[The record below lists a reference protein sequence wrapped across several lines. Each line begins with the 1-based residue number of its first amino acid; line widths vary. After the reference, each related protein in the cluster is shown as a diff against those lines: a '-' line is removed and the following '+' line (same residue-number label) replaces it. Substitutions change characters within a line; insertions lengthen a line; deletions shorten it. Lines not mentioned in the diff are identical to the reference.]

1 MSLIMVQDAREKKSK
16 HDNIENYC
24 REHNIPIVRKML
36 DVGDYRLATIN
47 NTGQL
52 EYINNR
58 ALDTKGGGALELAND
73 LYRDKLQFNK
83 KYKKCYNQGIELY
96 VLVEQEIKSLNDIL
110 SWSSPHSKI
119 SGKMLYDMID
129 RVRKSYGVKF
139 VFCRK
144 ENVAQTIIN
153 ILCENEKEKQNGN

>member
-1 MSLIMVQDAREKKSK
+1 MLGT
-16 HDNIENYC
+16 IENG
-24 REHNIPIVRKML
+24 RVKPIGKRSI
-36 DVGDYRLATIN
+36 DV
-47 NTGQL
+47 
-52 EYINNR
+52 
-58 ALDTKGGGALELAND
+58 KSGALLELSND
-73 LYRDKLQFNK
+73 LYRDKVAFNK
-83 KYKKCYNQGIELY
+83 KYKKCLDNGIELY
-96 VLVEQEIKSLNDIL
+96 VLVEQEITSLNDIL

-153 ILCENEKEKQNGN
+153 ILCESEK

>member
-1 MSLIMVQDAREKKSK
+1 MIIIQDQREK
-16 HDNIENYC
+16 HGHHNNIEEYC
-24 REHNIPIVRKML
+24 KQHDIPIIRKRL
-36 DVGDYRLATIN
+36 EVGDYMLGTIEN
-47 NTGQL
+47 GKVKPIGKRSIDVKSGL
-52 EYINNR
+52 
-58 ALDTKGGGALELAND
+58 LDELAND
-73 LYRDKLQFNK
+73 LYRDKVAFNK
-83 KYKKCYNQGIELY
+83 KYKKCYEQGIELY
-96 VLVEQEIKSLNDIL
+96 VLVEQEIKSLTDIL

-153 ILCENEKEKQNGN
+153 ILTQ

>member
-1 MSLIMVQDAREKKSK
+1 MLIIQDQREKRG
-16 HDNIENYC
+16 HHLAIEQYC
-24 REHNIPIVRKML
+24 KDHEIPLIRKRL
-36 DVGDYRLATIN
+36 EVGDYMLGEIKCGKVVPIGKRSV
-47 NTGQL
+47 
-52 EYINNR
+52 
-58 ALDTKGGGALELAND
+58 DTKSGLLDELAKD
-73 LYRDKLQFNK
+73 LYQDKKSFNK
-83 KYKKCYNQGIELY
+83 KYKKCYENGIELY

-153 ILCENEKEKQNGN
+153 ILCESEKGK

>member
-1 MSLIMVQDAREKKSK
+1 MNLIMVQDAREKKSK

-47 NTGQL
+47 NKGQI

-119 SGKMLYDMID
+119 SGRMLYDMID

-139 VFCRK
+139 VFCKK

-153 ILCENEKEKQNGN
+153 ILQGS

>member
-1 MSLIMVQDAREKKSK
+1 MLGEIKCGKVV
-16 HDNIENYC
+16 
-24 REHNIPIVRKML
+24 PIGKRS
-36 DVGDYRLATIN
+36 I
-47 NTGQL
+47 
-52 EYINNR
+52 
-58 ALDTKGGGALELAND
+58 DTKAHLRELCSD
-73 LYRDKLQFNK
+73 LYRDKTEFNK
-83 KYKKCYNQGIELY
+83 KYRKCLDNGIELY

-139 VFCRK
+139 VFCKK

-153 ILCENEKEKQNGN
+153 ILTQ

>member
-1 MSLIMVQDAREKKSK
+1 LAKDLYQDKKS
-16 HDNIENYC
+16 
-24 REHNIPIVRKML
+24 
-36 DVGDYRLATIN
+36 
-47 NTGQL
+47 
-52 EYINNR
+52 
-58 ALDTKGGGALELAND
+58 
-73 LYRDKLQFNK
+73 FNK
-83 KYKKCYNQGIELY
+83 KYKKCYEQGIQLY

-119 SGKMLYDMID
+119 SGRMLYDMID

-153 ILCENEKEKQNGN
+153 ILCESEKEK

>member
-1 MSLIMVQDAREKKSK
+1 MLIIQDCREKVGHHQPIIEYCKS
-16 HDNIENYC
+16 NE
-24 REHNIPIVRKML
+24 IPLIRKRL
-36 DVGDYRLATIN
+36 EVGDYMLGEIN
-47 NTGQL
+47 CGKVVP
-52 EYINNR
+52 IGKR
-58 ALDTKGGGALELAND
+58 SIDTKQDLAELSSD
-73 LYRDKLQFNK
+73 LYRDKTEFNK
-83 KYKKCYNQGIELY
+83 KYRKCYEQGIELY

-144 ENVAQTIIN
+144 ENVAKTIIN
-153 ILCENEKEKQNGN
+153 ILCESEKVK

>member
-1 MSLIMVQDAREKKSK
+1 MLIIQDCREKFGHHNEIS
-16 HDNIENYC
+16 NYC
-24 REHNIPIVRKML
+24 KEHEIPLIRKRL
-36 DVGDYRLATIN
+36 EVGDYMLGEIKCGKVVPIGKRSI
-47 NTGQL
+47 
-52 EYINNR
+52 
-58 ALDTKGGGALELAND
+58 DTKAHIAELCSD
-73 LYRDKLQFNK
+73 LYRDKKDFNK
-83 KYKKCYNQGIELY
+83 KYKKCYEQGIQLY

-153 ILCENEKEKQNGN
+153 ILCESEKVK

>member
-1 MSLIMVQDAREKKSK
+1 MLIIQDQREKRG
-16 HDNIENYC
+16 HHLAIEQYC
-24 REHNIPIVRKML
+24 NDHEIPLIRKRL
-36 DVGDYRLATIN
+36 EVGDYMLGEIKFGKVVPIGKRSV
-47 NTGQL
+47 
-52 EYINNR
+52 
-58 ALDTKGGGALELAND
+58 DTKSGLLDELAKD
-73 LYRDKLQFNK
+73 LYQDKKSFNK
-83 KYKKCYNQGIELY
+83 KYRKCYEQGIELY
-96 VLVEQEIKSLNDIL
+96 VLVEQEIKSLTDIL

-153 ILCENEKEKQNGN
+153 ILTG

>member
-16 HDNIENYC
+16 HNNIEDYC
-24 REHNIPIVRKML
+24 RDHNIPIVRKML

-47 NTGQL
+47 NKGQI

-58 ALDTKGGGALELAND
+58 ALDTKALGVLELAKD
-73 LYRDKLQFNK
+73 LYQDKKSFNK
-83 KYKKCYNQGIELY
+83 KYKKCYEQGIELY

-153 ILCENEKEKQNGN
+153 ILCESEKVK

>member
-1 MSLIMVQDAREKKSK
+1 MLIIQDCREKCG
-16 HDNIENYC
+16 HHLAIEQYC
-24 REHNIPIVRKML
+24 KTHEIPLIRKRL
-36 DVGDYRLATIN
+36 EVGDYMLGEIKCGKVVPIGKRSI
-47 NTGQL
+47 
-52 EYINNR
+52 
-58 ALDTKGGGALELAND
+58 DTKQDLAELSSD
-73 LYRDKLQFNK
+73 LYRDKTEFNK
-83 KYKKCYNQGIELY
+83 KYRKCYEQGIELY

-153 ILCENEKEKQNGN
+153 ILCESEKVK

>member
-1 MSLIMVQDAREKKSK
+1 MLIIQDCREKCG
-16 HDNIENYC
+16 HHLAIEQYC
-24 REHNIPIVRKML
+24 KTHEIPLIRKRL
-36 DVGDYRLATIN
+36 EVGDYMLGEIKCGKVVPIGKRSI
-47 NTGQL
+47 
-52 EYINNR
+52 
-58 ALDTKGGGALELAND
+58 DTKAHLQELCGD
-73 LYRDKLQFNK
+73 LYRDKKEFNK
-83 KYKKCYNQGIELY
+83 KYRKCYEQGIELY

-153 ILCENEKEKQNGN
+153 ILCEKEKVK

>member
-1 MSLIMVQDAREKKSK
+1 MLIIQDCREKCG
-16 HDNIENYC
+16 HHLAIEQYC
-24 REHNIPIVRKML
+24 KTHEIPLIRKRL
-36 DVGDYRLATIN
+36 EVGDYMLGEIKCGKVVPIGKRSI
-47 NTGQL
+47 
-52 EYINNR
+52 
-58 ALDTKGGGALELAND
+58 DTKQSLSETASD
-73 LYRDKLQFNK
+73 LYRDKVAFNK
-83 KYKKCYNQGIELY
+83 KYKKCLDNGIELY

-153 ILCENEKEKQNGN
+153 ILCESEK

>member
-1 MSLIMVQDAREKKSK
+1 MLIIQDQRER
-16 HDNIENYC
+16 HGHHNNIENYC
-24 REHNIPIVRKML
+24 KEHDIPIIRKRL
-36 DVGDYRLATIN
+36 EVGDYMLGTIEN
-47 NTGQL
+47 GRVKPIGKRSVDVKSL
-52 EYINNR
+52 
-58 ALDTKGGGALELAND
+58 GASELAKD
-73 LYRDKLQFNK
+73 LYQDKKSFNK
-83 KYKKCYNQGIELY
+83 KYKKCYEQGIELY
-96 VLVEQEIKSLNDIL
+96 VLVEQEITSLNDIL

-153 ILCENEKEKQNGN
+153 ILCESEKEK

>member
-1 MSLIMVQDAREKKSK
+1 MLIIQDCREKRG
-16 HDNIENYC
+16 HHLAIEKYC
-24 REHNIPIVRKML
+24 KEHEIPLIRKRL
-36 DVGDYRLATIN
+36 EVGDYMLGEIKCGKVVPIGKRSI
-47 NTGQL
+47 
-52 EYINNR
+52 
-58 ALDTKGGGALELAND
+58 DTKQDLAELSSD
-73 LYRDKLQFNK
+73 LYRDKTEFNK
-83 KYKKCYNQGIELY
+83 KYRKCYEQGIELY
-96 VLVEQEIKSLNDIL
+96 VLVEQEIKSINDIL

-153 ILCENEKEKQNGN
+153 ILTG

>member
-16 HDNIENYC
+16 HSNIENYC

-153 ILCENEKEKQNGN
+153 ILCESEK

>member
-1 MSLIMVQDAREKKSK
+1 MLIIQDQREK
-16 HDNIENYC
+16 HGHHNNIEQYC
-24 REHNIPIVRKML
+24 KEHDIPIIRKRL
-36 DVGDYRLATIN
+36 EVGDYMLGTIEN
-47 NTGQL
+47 GRVNPIGK
-52 EYINNR
+52 R
-58 ALDTKGGGALELAND
+58 SVDVKSGALEETAKD
-73 LYRDKLQFNK
+73 LYQDKVNFNR
-83 KYKKCYNQGIELY
+83 KYRKCYEQGIELY
-96 VLVEQEIKSLNDIL
+96 VLVEQEITSLNDIL

-153 ILCENEKEKQNGN
+153 ILTG

>member
-1 MSLIMVQDAREKKSK
+1 MLIIQDCREKCG
-16 HDNIENYC
+16 HHLAIEQYC
-24 REHNIPIVRKML
+24 KTHEIPLIRKRL
-36 DVGDYRLATIN
+36 EVGDYMLGEIKCGKVVPIGKRSI
-47 NTGQL
+47 
-52 EYINNR
+52 
-58 ALDTKGGGALELAND
+58 DTKQSLSETASD
-73 LYRDKLQFNK
+73 LYRDKKEFNK
-83 KYKKCYNQGIELY
+83 KYRKCYENSIELY
-96 VLVEQEIKSLNDIL
+96 VLVEQEITSLNDIL

-153 ILCENEKEKQNGN
+153 ILTQ

>member
-1 MSLIMVQDAREKKSK
+1 MLIIQDQREK
-16 HDNIENYC
+16 HGHHNNIEEYC
-24 REHNIPIVRKML
+24 KQHDIPIIRKRL
-36 DVGDYRLATIN
+36 EVGDYMLGTIEN
-47 NTGQL
+47 G
-52 EYINNR
+52 R
-58 ALDTKGGGALELAND
+58 AKPIGKRSVDVKSGALEETAKD
-73 LYRDKLQFNK
+73 LYQDKVNFNR
-83 KYKKCYNQGIELY
+83 KYRKCLDNGIELY

-153 ILCENEKEKQNGN
+153 ILTG